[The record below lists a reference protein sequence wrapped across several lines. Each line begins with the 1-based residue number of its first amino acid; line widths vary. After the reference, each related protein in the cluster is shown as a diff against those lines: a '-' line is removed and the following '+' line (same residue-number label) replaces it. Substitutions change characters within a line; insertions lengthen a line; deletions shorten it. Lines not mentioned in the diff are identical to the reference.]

1 MRKRIIALLLALL
14 LAASVTAASA
24 NTGITWTEEARARLR
39 IGNPTALQGR
49 FFTSMWGGTTSD
61 MDVQDLLHA
70 YSPVRYDIE
79 LTRFRFDHSVIQ
91 DAVAMDDAE
100 GNRTYILVFY
110 DDLLWSDGT
119 PITAADYAFSIL
131 FCMDPAIAGAGGKP
145 MDYSWIVGSDEYL
158 DHSKKE
164 LSGLRILSEDML
176 QVQVK
181 AKALPYFYE
190 LSRFRIFPYP
200 ISVLAPGNA
209 VMDDGAGAYLSEPL
223 TPELIGKTVTDPET
237 GYLSHPSVVSGA
249 YTLIGYEG
257 TMADFQINPYFKGTE
272 EGLIP
277 RIGELEYS
285 LVDNKNLVELLSDGY
300 YGLLNK
306 VTLMENIRKGIEKR
320 LDSENSFTFE
330 NYARTGLTMLWFLE
344 SSPMLQE
351 PEVRRAIAYCFDR
364 DSFVRQYVGPYGL
377 KMDCFC
383 GLGQWMYR
391 LASGQMGLPV
401 DESLPEEERL
411 AAEAV
416 FEGLTLDG
424 LSLYSL
430 DMNEANRQ
438 LQEAGWQLDNRGFR
452 VKTADG
458 QQQELELVIGI
469 PASAE
474 AMEYLEE
481 YFVRNLEDA
490 GILVTLKTMD
500 MDEIVRNYRGEV
512 RTADVLY
519 LGENFSIRFDPEILA
534 PYGDPESSRNSGGG
548 IPAVKAELYEMAK
561 DMVKTEPEDIAGFMR
576 KWIALQ
582 ERITET
588 LPLLPVYSNV
598 YFDFFSREV
607 HDYMITRAVTWSEAI
622 IKSFISDREMIT
634 EEEHKKIEEAEQAG
648 IEVLRMHRL
657 EKELNALDFAFL
669 KGF

>member
-1 MRKRIIALLLALL
+1 MRKRIIVLLLALL

-158 DHSKKE
+158 DRSKKE

-181 AKALPYFYE
+181 AEALPYFYE

-452 VKTADG
+452 VKTVDG
-458 QQQELELVIGI
+458 QQKELELVIGI

-534 PYGDPESSRNSGGG
+534 PYGDTESSRNSGGG

-634 EEEHKKIEEAEQAG
+634 EEEHRKIEEAEQAG